1 VNPISEIS
9 DCSLGHRH
17 GLPRANDIVR
27 PGAALSL
34 RNQTRNSVLADELV
48 VANTFLPRLVG
59 LLAKTAEWSRARRGL
74 WIIPSRGVHTW
85 GMRFPI
91 DVVFLDRH
99 RKVLHIE
106 SNLRP
111 WRISKVVVGARSVVE
126 LPASTVANTRTCVGD
141 QIEVISA

>member
-1 VNPISEIS
+1 
-9 DCSLGHRH
+9 
-17 GLPRANDIVR
+17 
-27 PGAALSL
+27 
-34 RNQTRNSVLADELV
+34 
-48 VANTFLPRLVG
+48 
-59 LLAKTAEWSRARRGL
+59 
-74 WIIPSRGVHTW
+74 
-85 GMRFPI
+85 MRFPI